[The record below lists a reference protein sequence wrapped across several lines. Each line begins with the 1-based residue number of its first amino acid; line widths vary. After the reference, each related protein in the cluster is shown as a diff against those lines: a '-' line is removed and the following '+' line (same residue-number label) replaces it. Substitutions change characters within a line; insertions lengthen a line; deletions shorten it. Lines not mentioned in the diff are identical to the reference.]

1 MQREHAAREYRLSIT
16 PRFYETSQRWKT
28 EFLLETTR
36 QFASFQYE
44 LGVREMVQGKTLR
57 FAVTGLKTPQFSF
70 PTNGPAQFRREYDN
84 LRGAY
89 EIVIEGLD
97 HRANAFTVEI
107 QEQAVRLVLE
117 PADSFVELFTASPST
132 TR

>member
-1 MQREHAAREYRLSIT
+1 MQREHPARDYRLSIT
-16 PRFYETSQRWKT
+16 PRFNEASQRWKT
-28 EFLLETTR
+28 EFLLVTTR

-44 LGVREMVQGKTLR
+44 LGVREMVQGKSVRL
-57 FAVTGLKTPQFSF
+57 AVTGLRAPQFSF

-84 LRGAY
+84 LRGTY

-97 HRANAFTVEI
+97 HRTNAFTVEI
-107 QEQAVRLVLE
+107 QEQAVRLVHG
-117 PADSFVELFTASPST
+117 PDDPFVELLTDSPST